1 MNKKLETEAEHY
13 AHNYFEMHETNH
25 YKALKQGYIAGATSK
40 NVEKQKIE
48 FAIEQLRILPNENC
62 NMFFAVVK
70 KIEELEQKLLKL

>member
-40 NVEKQKIE
+40 YAEKQKLE
-48 FAIEQLRILPNENC
+48 FGMSVLNTAKDLDIQTVYFKL
-62 NMFFAVVK
+62 K
-70 KIEELEQKLLKL
+70 QKLSEL